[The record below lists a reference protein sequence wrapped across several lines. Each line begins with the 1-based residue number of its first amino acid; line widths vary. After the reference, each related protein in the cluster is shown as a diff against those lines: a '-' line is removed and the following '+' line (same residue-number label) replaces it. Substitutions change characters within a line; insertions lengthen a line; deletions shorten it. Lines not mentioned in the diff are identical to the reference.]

1 MEYNMHKE
9 RYVKLRNTIENIFE
23 GTTEELSVHIE
34 SYDSILKEKNDEITE
49 VQLRML
55 INFLNTSMYL

>member
-55 INFLNTSMYL
+55 INFLNTSMSL

>member
-1 MEYNMHKE
+1 MHKE

-23 GTTEELSVHIE
+23 GTTEELSAHIE

>member
-9 RYVKLRNTIENIFE
+9 RYVKLKNTIENIFE

-34 SYDSILKEKNDEITE
+34 SYDSILKQKNDEITE

>member
-9 RYVKLRNTIENIFE
+9 RYVKLKNTIENIFE

>member
-1 MEYNMHKE
+1 MHKE